1 MRDKTPTVC
10 FLMETC
16 LDREGFDWHCK
27 ELLYRNKLIIKKLD
41 SGGGLALLW
50 KLEVN
55 LDVINFTNNHVLVKV
70 VEDDGFKWYL
80 TGFYGWLE
88 AS

>member
-1 MRDKTPTVC
+1 MQRVTIQEQADYQEAGFWGWTC
-10 FLMETC
+10 IALET
-16 LDREGFDWHCK
+16 RGK
-27 ELLYRNKLIIKKLD
+27 
-41 SGGGLALLW
+41 
-50 KLEVN
+50 
-55 LDVINFTNNHVLVKV
+55 LDVINFTNNHVLAKV